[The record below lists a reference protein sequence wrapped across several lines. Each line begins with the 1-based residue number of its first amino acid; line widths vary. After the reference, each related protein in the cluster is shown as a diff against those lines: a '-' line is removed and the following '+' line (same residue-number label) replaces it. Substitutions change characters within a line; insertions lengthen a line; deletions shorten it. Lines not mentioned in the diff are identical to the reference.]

1 MGYDMEK
8 LKFLLAGNPNVGK
21 STVFNQLTGMKQHVG
36 NWPGKTV
43 ELKSGRCKFEN
54 YEIELIDLP
63 GNYSLTPYSAEEQVS
78 RDAIIHEEND
88 AVINVIDAENLKRNL
103 YLTLQIMETGA
114 NTVLALNMLNYAEEA
129 GFKID
134 VKKLEKTLGIPV
146 VVVDAR
152 EGKGLDELMKKSIQA
167 AKNPVDN
174 SKKLTYGFEL
184 DDHIAQIKKLFPN
197 LKVGSAPDTWVA
209 VKLLEGDDEILDL
222 AEKSK
227 DKENL
232 RQVTKTR
239 KHLESIFNN
248 NVDDAF
254 IDARYGEIEGIMK
267 ECVTKKEQKNQSIT
281 DKIDNIVTHKYLGL
295 PIFLIIIYLIFHLTY
310 TIGAPFQDLIDV
322 GWGMLSEWLVGILG
336 EGLISSLIIDGV
348 IGGVGSVLTFVPIIF
363 ILFFLLSLLEDIG
376 YLARAA
382 FVIDRIMYKV
392 MGLSGKAF
400 IPMILGIG
408 CGVTAIMST
417 RTLANESDRI
427 STMLAVPFISCSAR
441 MPIYA
446 LFTVAFFS
454 DPLHQSIVTFALY
467 ILGMIVAIIVAKILK
482 SSAFADDAT
491 PFIMELPPYRIPTLK
506 SALLHM
512 WERGFLFIKKA
523 GTIILGTC
531 VLVWILANLPPG
543 VEYGSVQS
551 LIGMF
556 GSIIAPIFGP
566 LGFGFW
572 QAAVAL
578 VFGLMAKEIV
588 VSTFGT
594 LFSLEEDDEEGITGV
609 LSELFTPLSA
619 ISFMVFTLLYPAC
632 FAALGA
638 IKEES
643 NSWKWMFISVG
654 ICISAAYILSLVVY
668 QGGLLLGFT

>member
-1 MGYDMEK
+1 MEK

-43 ELKSGRCKFEN
+43 ELKSGSFTFDN
-54 YEIELIDLP
+54 YDIEVIDLP
-63 GNYSLTPYSAEEQVS
+63 GNYSLTPYSVEEQVS

-88 AVINVIDAENLKRNL
+88 AVINVIDAENIQRNL

-114 NTVLALNMLNYAEEA
+114 NTILALNMLNYAEEA

-134 VKKLEKTLGIPV
+134 IKKLEKALGIPV

-152 EGKGLDELMKKSIQA
+152 EGTGLNDLVKASIKA
-167 AKNPVDN
+167 AKNPSDN
-174 SKKLTYGFEL
+174 SANLTYGFEL
-184 DDHIAQIKKLFPN
+184 DEQIKQVKELFPH
-197 LKVGSAPDTWVA
+197 LKVGSAPDSWTA
-209 VKLLEGDDEILDL
+209 VKLLEGDDEVLDL
-222 AEKSK
+222 AEQSS
-227 DKENL
+227 DKQNL
-232 RQVTKTR
+232 RKVTEIR
-239 KHLESIFNN
+239 KELENKFND
-248 NVDDAF
+248 NVDDTF
-254 IDARYGEIEGIMK
+254 IDARYAEIDKILKQSVKKPTGEK
-267 ECVTKKEQKNQSIT
+267 ESIT
-281 DKIDNIVTHKYLGL
+281 DKIDKIVTNKYLGL
-295 PIFLIIIYLIFHLTY
+295 PIFFIVIFLIFQITY
-310 TIGAPFQDLIDV
+310 TIGAPFQDLIDQ
-322 GWGMLSEWLVGILG
+322 GWGMLSEYLFQIFG
-336 EGLISSLIIDGV
+336 EGLVSSLLIDAV
-348 IGGVGSVLTFVPIIF
+348 IGGVGGVLTFVPIIF
-363 ILFFLLSLLEDIG
+363 ILFFLLSLIEDIG

-382 FVIDRIMYKV
+382 FVIDRAMHKV

-400 IPMILGIG
+400 IPMILGFG

-417 RTLANESDRI
+417 RTLSNESDRI

-441 MPIYA
+441 VPIYA
-446 LFTVAFFS
+446 LFTAAFFS
-454 DPLHQSIVTFALY
+454 DPFQQTVVTFGLY
-467 ILGMIVAIIVAKILK
+467 ILGMIVAVIVAKVLK
-482 SSAFADDAT
+482 SSVFSEESS

-506 SALLHM
+506 SAVLHM

-523 GTIILGTC
+523 GTIILGTS

-543 VEYGSVQS
+543 VEYGSANS

-556 GSIIAPIFGP
+556 GSILAPLFGP

-594 LFSLEEDDEEGITGV
+594 LFSLAEDDEQGISGV
-609 LSELFTPLSA
+609 LSQLFTPLSA

-632 FAALGA
+632 FAAIGA

-643 NSWKWMFISVG
+643 NSWKWMFASIG
-654 ICISAAYILSLVVY
+654 ICLVIAYVLSLIVF
-668 QGGLLLGFT
+668 QGGLLLGYK

>member
-1 MGYDMEK
+1 MEK

-21 STVFNQLTGMKQHVG
+21 STVFNHLTGMKQHVG

-43 ELKSGRCKFEN
+43 ELKSGTFDFDN
-54 YEIELIDLP
+54 YKIEMIDLP
-63 GNYSLTPYSAEEQVS
+63 GNYSLTPYSVEEQVS
-78 RDAIIHEEND
+78 RDAIIREEND
-88 AVINVIDAENLKRNL
+88 AVINVVDAENIQRNL

-152 EGKGLDELMKKSIQA
+152 EGTGLNELVRTVIKA
-167 AKNPVDN
+167 AKDPKNN
-174 SKKLTYGFEL
+174 SSRLTYGFEL
-184 DDHIAQIKKLFPN
+184 DDHMNQVKKLFPN
-197 LKVGSAPDTWVA
+197 LKVGSAPDSWVA

-222 AEKSK
+222 AEQSP
-227 DKENL
+227 DKNNL
-232 RQVTKTR
+232 LKVTEIR
-239 KHLESIFNN
+239 KHLEQIFNN

-254 IDARYGEIEGIMK
+254 IDARYGEIESIMK
-267 ECVTKKEQKNQSIT
+267 QCVKRPTSNKESLT
-281 DKIDNIVTHKYLGL
+281 DKIDNIVTNKFLGL
-295 PIFLIIIYLIFHLTY
+295 PIFLIIVYLLFFITY
-310 TIGAPFQDLIDV
+310 TIGGPFQELIDE
-322 GWGMLSEWLVGILG
+322 GWGILSEWLLEIFG
-336 EGLISSLIIDGV
+336 EGLVSSFLVNGV

-363 ILFFLLSLLEDIG
+363 ILFFLLSLIEDIG

-382 FVIDRIMYKV
+382 FVIDRLMQKL

-400 IPMILGIG
+400 IPMILGFG

-417 RTLANESDRI
+417 RTLSNESDRI
-427 STMLAVPFISCSAR
+427 STMMAVPFISCSAR
-441 MPIYA
+441 VPIYA
-446 LFTVAFFS
+446 MFTAVFFA
-454 DPLHQSIVTFALY
+454 DPLTQTEVTFGLY
-467 ILGMIVAIIVAKILK
+467 ILGMIVAVIVAKAFK
-482 SSAFADDAT
+482 STVFSEESA
-491 PFIMELPPYRIPTLK
+491 PFIMELPPYRMPTLK

-523 GTIILGTC
+523 GTIILGTSA
-531 VLVWILANLPPG
+531 LVWILSNLPPG
-543 VEYGSVQS
+543 VESGSADS
-551 LIGMF
+551 IIGMF
-556 GSIIAPIFGP
+556 GSVIAPVFGP

-572 QAAVAL
+572 QAAVAI

-594 LFSLEEDDEEGITGV
+594 LFSLAEDDEEGISGV
-609 LSELFTPLSA
+609 IGDMFTPLSS
-619 ISFMVFTLLYPAC
+619 ISFMVFCLLYPAC

-643 NSWKWMFISVG
+643 NSWKWMMVSVV
-654 ICISAAYILSLVVY
+654 ICISIAYVLSLIVY

>member
-1 MGYDMEK
+1 MEK

-21 STVFNQLTGMKQHVG
+21 STVFNHLTGLKQHVG

-43 ELKSGRCKFEN
+43 ELKSGSFTFDN
-54 YEIELIDLP
+54 YDIEVIDLP
-63 GNYSLTPYSAEEQVS
+63 GNYSLTPYSVEEQVS

-88 AVINVIDAENLKRNL
+88 AVINVVDAENIQRNL

-114 NTVLALNMLNYAEEA
+114 NTVLCLNMLNYAEEA

-152 EGKGLDELMKKSIQA
+152 EGEGLDDLIKATIESTKS
-167 AKNPVDN
+167 PSDN
-174 SKKLTYGFEL
+174 SQRLTYGFEL
-184 DDHIAQIKKLFPN
+184 DDHMNQVKELFPN
-197 LKVGSAPDTWVA
+197 LKVGTAPDSWVA
-209 VKLLEGDDEILDL
+209 VKLLEGDDEVLDL
-222 AEKSK
+222 AEQSS
-227 DKENL
+227 DKQNL
-232 RQVTKTR
+232 RKVTEIR
-239 KHLESIFNN
+239 KHLEGIFDG

-267 ECVTKKEQKNQSIT
+267 ECVKKPSGEKESLT
-281 DKIDNIVTHKYLGL
+281 DKIDKIVTNKFLGL
-295 PIFLIIIYLIFHLTY
+295 PIFFIVIFLIFQITY
-310 TIGAPFQDLIDV
+310 TLGAPFQDLIDE
-322 GWGMLSEWLVGILG
+322 GWGILSEYLLEIFG
-336 EGLISSLIIDGV
+336 EGLVSSLLIDGV
-348 IGGVGSVLTFVPIIF
+348 IGGVGGVLTFLPIIF
-363 ILFFLLSLLEDIG
+363 ILFFLLSLIEDVG

-382 FVIDRIMYKV
+382 FVIDRAMYKL

-400 IPMILGIG
+400 IPMILGFG
-408 CGVTAIMST
+408 CGVTGIMST

-441 MPIYA
+441 VPIYA
-446 LFTVAFFS
+446 LFTAAFFS
-454 DPLHQSIVTFALY
+454 DPLTQTEVTFGLY
-467 ILGMIVAIIVAKILK
+467 VLGMIVAVIVAKVLK
-482 SSAFADDAT
+482 SSVFAEESA

-506 SALLHM
+506 SAVLHM
-512 WERGFLFIKKA
+512 WERGYLFIKKA
-523 GTIILGTC
+523 GTIILGTS

-543 VEYGSVQS
+543 VEYGSIDS

-556 GSIIAPIFGP
+556 GNAIAPIFAP

-578 VFGLMAKEIV
+578 VFGIMAKEIV

-594 LFSLEEDDEEGITGV
+594 LFTLSEEDEEGITGV
-609 LSELFTPLSA
+609 LGDMFTPLSA
-619 ISFMVFTLLYPAC
+619 ISYMVFTLLYVPC

-643 NSWKWMFISVG
+643 NSWKWMFVCVA
-654 ICISAAYILSLVVY
+654 ICCIIAYVMSLIVY
-668 QGGLLLGFT
+668 QGGLLLGFS

>member
-1 MGYDMEK
+1 MEK

-43 ELKSGRCKFEN
+43 ELKSGSFTFED
-54 YEIELIDLP
+54 YEVEVIDLP
-63 GNYSLTPYSAEEQVS
+63 GNYSLTPYSVEEQVS
-78 RDAIIHEEND
+78 RDAIIHEDND
-88 AVINVIDAENLKRNL
+88 AVINVIDAENIQRNL

-146 VVVDAR
+146 IVVDAR
-152 EGKGLDELMKKSIQA
+152 EGTGLDELIKTSIKA
-167 AKNPVDN
+167 AKNPTDN
-174 SKKLTYGFEL
+174 SGKLTYGFEL
-184 DDHIAQIKKLFPN
+184 DDHMNQVKRLFPN
-197 LKVGSAPDTWVA
+197 LKIGTAPDSWVA
-209 VKLLEGDDEILDL
+209 VKLLEGDDEVLDL
-222 AEKSK
+222 AENSP

-232 RQVTKTR
+232 RKVTQMR
-239 KHLESIFNN
+239 KHLEGIFND
-248 NVDDAF
+248 NVDNAF
-254 IDARYGEIEGIMK
+254 IDARYGEIETIMK
-267 ECVTKKEQKNQSIT
+267 ECVQRPSGHKESIT
-281 DKIDNIVTHKYLGL
+281 DKIDRIVTNKYLGL
-295 PIFLIIIYLIFHLTY
+295 PIFFIVIFLIFQITY
-310 TIGAPFQDLIDV
+310 TIGGPLQDLIDE
-322 GWGMLSEWLVGILG
+322 GWGILSAWLLEMLG
-336 EGLISSLIIDGV
+336 EGLVSSLLVDGV

-363 ILFFLLSLLEDIG
+363 ILFFLLSLVEDIG

-382 FVIDRIMYKV
+382 FVIDRVMYKL

-400 IPMILGIG
+400 IPMILGFG
-408 CGVTAIMST
+408 CGVTGIMAT
-417 RTLANESDRI
+417 RTLSNESDRI

-441 MPIYA
+441 VPIYA
-446 LFTVAFFS
+446 LFTAAFFT
-454 DPLHQSIVTFALY
+454 DPLTQTEVTFGLY
-467 ILGMIVAIIVAKILK
+467 ILGMIIAVIVAKVLK
-482 SSAFADDAT
+482 SSVFADEST

-506 SALLHM
+506 SAVLHM
-512 WERGFLFIKKA
+512 WERGFLFIRKA

-543 VEYGSVQS
+543 VEYGSINS
-551 LIGMF
+551 IIGMF
-556 GSIIAPIFGP
+556 GNLIAPIFAP

-578 VFGLMAKEIV
+578 VFGLMAKEVV

-594 LFSLEEDDEEGITGV
+594 LFSLEADDEEGISGV
-609 LSELFTPLSA
+609 LSDMFTPLSA

-643 NSWKWMFISVG
+643 NSWKWMFVSVG
-654 ICISAAYILSLVVY
+654 VCLAIAYVLALLVY
-668 QGGLLLGFT
+668 QGGLFLGFT